1 MEKKQVIQFV
11 VRDDGILPWSPCFI
25 YRGDVGIII
34 GKGVC
39 QKNSLVLDKVSHALP
54 V

>member
-11 VRDDGILPWSPCFI
+11 VRDDGILPWSPCLI
-25 YRGDVGIII
+25 TVEMLALSGRASAEEI
-34 GKGVC
+34 
-39 QKNSLVLDKVSHALP
+39 QVLDTVSHAMP